1 MQNDF
6 VSDVRSKANGYWPS
20 ILERLAIPT
29 NRGEGPCPA
38 CGGKTRYR
46 FDNKDNRG
54 TYFCSHC
61 GAGTGLDLVMKV
73 NQCGA
78 REAAELVAEAMA
90 LPMPE
95 PKPAR
100 EKPQTDIAGKVAA
113 LTTKSSIGQSVYLA
127 SKGLQCPFPMLSD
140 GSLLLVL
147 KNGAGATTG
156 AQVIKPDGSK
166 RLVAGTVKKGS
177 FCVVN
182 SVELTE
188 TVIIAEGLA
197 TALSVQQFR
206 PDATIIAAIDAGNL
220 LPVAQV
226 MRQRYPDAQIIIAA
240 DNDIKP
246 GEPNT
251 GKSAA
256 ENAAKAVSGWVA
268 LPQTEGKADW
278 NDFHQQHGS
287 EAAAAAFNDSMYQPE
302 GEKVVVKLKAIDGGK
317 ENQHEAVT
325 PALNQM
331 GASQRGE
338 VLLAHYDGDLAIHAD
353 SDTVHHYNGVVW
365 VPLTDKELQR
375 EMAQIYID
383 AEVAYS
389 QNAIKSAVDTMKLGL
404 PVMGTTARN
413 LIGFSNGVFDTR
425 SGQFRPHNRKDWL
438 LVASD
443 LPFSEPAEGET
454 LATHAPNFWKWL
466 RRSVADNDRKA
477 DRVLAALF
485 MVLANRYDWQLFLE
499 VTGPGGSGKSVMA
512 EICTML
518 AGKANTVSASMAA
531 LENPRE
537 RALVVGYS
545 LIIMPD
551 MTRYAGDG
559 AGIKAITGGDKVAID
574 PKHKA
579 PYSTRIPAVVL
590 AVNNNAMS
598 FSDRSGGISRRRVIF
613 NFSEV
618 VPENERDP
626 MLAEKIEG
634 ELAVI
639 IRHLLTRFSRQDEA
653 KQLLHEQQ
661 KSEEALAIKREG
673 DSLVDFCGYLMASV
687 VCDGMLIG
695 NAEIVPFSPRR
706 YLYHAYLAYMRANG
720 LSKPVSLMRFGTDMP
735 GAMAEYGKEYQ
746 KRKTKYGIRSNV
758 TLHDDSE
765 DWMPMCTDTTKE

>member
-1 MQNDF
+1 MKNAPNVKKLPADQYEEAIIFAGDDAWTF
-6 VSDVRSKANGYWPS
+6 AKAWQEMN
-20 ILERLAIPT
+20 
-29 NRGEGPCPA
+29 PA
-38 CGGKTRYR
+38 EDTVPPVV
-46 FDNKDNRG
+46 
-54 TYFCSHC
+54 
-61 GAGTGLDLVMKV
+61 LDKKQL
-73 NQCGA
+73 
-78 REAAELVAEAMA
+78 AELDKLNIVNEGRRYVRVYRGGNLTERQTTAIATKLALAGVQEARFYSEGYQLLENWTEQLPRLKADAESGNSM
-90 LPMPE
+90 
-95 PKPAR
+95 
-100 EKPQTDIAGKVAA
+100 
-113 LTTKSSIGQSVYLA
+113 
-127 SKGLQCPFPMLSD
+127 
-140 GSLLLVL
+140 
-147 KNGAGATTG
+147 
-156 AQVIKPDGSK
+156 VIK
-166 RLVAGTVKKGS
+166 
-177 FCVVN
+177 
-182 SVELTE
+182 
-188 TVIIAEGLA
+188 
-197 TALSVQQFR
+197 
-206 PDATIIAAIDAGNL
+206 
-220 LPVAQV
+220 LPVPE
-226 MRQRYPDAQIIIAA
+226 R
-240 DNDIKP
+240 
-246 GEPNT
+246 G
-251 GKSAA
+251 G
-256 ENAAKAVSGWVA
+256 VS
-268 LPQTEGKADW
+268 
-278 NDFHQQHGS
+278 
-287 EAAAAAFNDSMYQPE
+287 
-302 GEKVVVKLKAIDGGK
+302 
-317 ENQHEAVT
+317 

-338 VLLAHYDGDLAIHAD
+338 VLLAHYDGNLAIHAD
-353 SDTVHHYNGVVW
+353 SDTVHHYTGVIW
-365 VPLTDKELQR
+365 VPLSDKELQR
-375 EMAQIYID
+375 EMAQIFID

-404 PVMGTTARN
+404 PVMGNTARN

-425 SGQFRPHNRKDWL
+425 LGQFRPHDKKDWL
-438 LVASD
+438 IVASE

-477 DRVLAALF
+477 DRVLSALF

-746 KRKTKYGIRSNV
+746 KRKTKHGIRSNV

>member
-1 MQNDF
+1 M
-6 VSDVRSKANGYWPS
+6 V
-20 ILERLAIPT
+20 T
-29 NRGEGPCPA
+29 TRG
-38 CGGKTRYR
+38 
-46 FDNKDNRG
+46 
-54 TYFCSHC
+54 
-61 GAGTGLDLVMKV
+61 
-73 NQCGA
+73 
-78 REAAELVAEAMA
+78 
-90 LPMPE
+90 
-95 PKPAR
+95 
-100 EKPQTDIAGKVAA
+100 
-113 LTTKSSIGQSVYLA
+113 
-127 SKGLQCPFPMLSD
+127 
-140 GSLLLVL
+140 
-147 KNGAGATTG
+147 
-156 AQVIKPDGSK
+156 
-166 RLVAGTVKKGS
+166 
-177 FCVVN
+177 
-182 SVELTE
+182 
-188 TVIIAEGLA
+188 
-197 TALSVQQFR
+197 
-206 PDATIIAAIDAGNL
+206 
-220 LPVAQV
+220 
-226 MRQRYPDAQIIIAA
+226 
-240 DNDIKP
+240 
-246 GEPNT
+246 
-251 GKSAA
+251 SA
-256 ENAAKAVSGWVA
+256 
-268 LPQTEGKADW
+268 
-278 NDFHQQHGS
+278 
-287 EAAAAAFNDSMYQPE
+287 
-302 GEKVVVKLKAIDGGK
+302 
-317 ENQHEAVT
+317 T

-338 VLLAHYDGDLAIHAD
+338 VLLAHYNGNLAIHAD

-365 VPLTDKELQR
+365 VPLSDKELQR
-375 EMAQIYID
+375 EMAQIFID
-383 AEVAYS
+383 SEVAYS

-404 PVMGTTARN
+404 PVMGNTARN

-425 SGQFRPHNRKDWL
+425 LGQFRPHDKKDWL
-438 LVASD
+438 IVASE

-477 DRVLAALF
+477 DRVLSALF

-590 AVNNNAMS
+590 AVNNNAMT

-613 NFSEV
+613 NFTEV

-639 IRHLLTRFSRQDEA
+639 IRHLLVRFSSQNEA

-746 KRKTKYGIRSNV
+746 KRKTKNGIRSNV